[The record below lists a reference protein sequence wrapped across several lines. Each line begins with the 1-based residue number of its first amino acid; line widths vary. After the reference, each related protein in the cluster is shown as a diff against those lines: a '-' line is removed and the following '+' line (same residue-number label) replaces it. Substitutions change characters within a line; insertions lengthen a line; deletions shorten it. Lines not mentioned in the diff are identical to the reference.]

1 MRRRGLLPLVFIVLV
16 AVGAVAAT
24 IVTDTTPQLGLDLQ
38 GGASVVLEAQGDP
51 SNDTL
56 DQAVEIIRSRVDA
69 LGVAEPEIAR
79 QGDNVVVDLPG
90 VDNQQRALELVGD
103 TAELEFRPVCTLLPP
118 FGAELPEDPTSTTVP
133 ADGETTTTAPAEI
146 TSTTVAGDEQG
157 LGLLGGEG
165 ELAAAAAQGETTTTG
180 VGEGGDAT
188 TTTPTTAPAAGATE
202 GEVDPATGTPC
213 PAVPESVPEQN
224 LCQEPQEGVTAEGF
238 AVLAEC
244 DDDGN
249 EVARYLVGPTALTG
263 SALEGADAVL
273 AGTEWAVNP
282 TFKSGADGI
291 DAFNAVAARC
301 FSGDPSCPAVT
312 GQVGSLAIVLD
323 DAVVSA
329 PAIQTPTFTRD
340 EIQISGAFDESSAK
354 DLATVLRYGA
364 LPVELETQAVQT
376 VSATLGE
383 DSLRAGLLAG
393 LVGVVAVCLYM
404 VLYYRALGVVV
415 VLGLGVWAS
424 LNWAIL
430 CYLSANAGLAL
441 TLAGVTG
448 LVVSVGVT
456 VDSYVVYFERLKD
469 DVHKGKSLRTSTGRS
484 FNRAFRTILTADV
497 SSFMGAAILYWLTV
511 GPVRGFAFFLG
522 MATVLDVVVAWFF
535 TRPLVG
541 LLGRSRLFTEA
552 RFIGVARGLRR
563 REDQEAVD
571 ALAGAGAGAGG
582 AAADAGSSGGGA

>member
-16 AVGAVAAT
+16 AGGALAAT
-24 IVTDTTPQLGLDLQ
+24 LITDTRPQLGLDLQ

-51 SNDTL
+51 GDESL

-79 QGDNVVVDLPG
+79 QGDNVVVELPG
-90 VDNQQRALELVGD
+90 VDNQQRALELVGE

-118 FGAELPEDPTSTTVP
+118 FGAELPEDATSTTAP
-133 ADGETTTTAPAEI
+133 ADGETTTTAPAEA
-146 TSTTVAGDEQG
+146 TSTTAGGDEQG
-157 LGLLGGEG
+157 FGPVGGEG
-165 ELAAAAAQGETTTTG
+165 ELAAAQGETTTTG
-180 VGEGGDAT
+180 VGEGGDT
-188 TTTPTTAPAAGATE
+188 TTTTAPAAAGATE
-202 GEVDPATGTPC
+202 GQVDPATGTPC

-224 LCQEPQEGVTAEGF
+224 LCEEPQEGVEVDGF

-263 SALEGADAVL
+263 SSLEGADAVL

-282 TFKSGADGI
+282 TFQSGEEGI

-323 DAVVSA
+323 DQVVSA

-376 VSATLGE
+376 ISATLGE

-404 VLYYRALGVVV
+404 VLYYRALGLVVV
-415 VLGLGVWAS
+415 FGLGVWGA
-424 LNWAIL
+424 LIWGIV

-469 DVHKGKSLRTSTGRS
+469 DVHKGKSLRSSTGKS

-497 SSFMGAAILYWLTV
+497 SSFMGAAILYWLTI
-511 GPVRGFAFFLG
+511 GPVRGFALFLG
-522 MATVLDVVVAWFF
+522 IATILDVVVAWFF

-571 ALAGAGAGAGG
+571 ALAGAGAGE
-582 AAADAGSSGGGA
+582 GSSGGGVA